1 MQKKSIFWCSVSV
14 LLNLF
19 ILFFYLCEMKR
30 LALLS
35 MIMKRLSCLI
45 PKVSTSHSFKV
56 MEWQALMGYTLISRT
71 VGNGPVGIFEWMGEK
86 EEGFL
91 KKKKNQNGKNI
102 YRKNLN

>member
-1 MQKKSIFWCSVSV
+1 
-14 LLNLF
+14 
-19 ILFFYLCEMKR
+19 
-30 LALLS
+30 
-35 MIMKRLSCLI
+35 
-45 PKVSTSHSFKV
+45 
-56 MEWQALMGYTLISRT
+56 MGYTLISRT